1 MLTMRSRIQH
11 PSLISLLA
19 VLAALLLL
27 VACGPSAQQ
36 ATPTAESAPGLES
49 APTQDATVPTQPPA
63 DVAVEGYPAPDV
75 AVPADPYPGSQS
87 PAPTSEPA
95 AYPPAEEVFQEPRFR
110 IDQPVSVGATE
121 ITGQAPPDTPL
132 AIIDITYN
140 GAVLGS
146 GRSDANGRF
155 AIPVT
160 GLVEGNRIG
169 VGIGELVAGQ
179 TIEQMAEF
187 YFPYRGE
194 GFMNVPNVGIYFDT
208 TLVGS

>member
-11 PSLISLLA
+11 QSRISLLA

-27 VACGPSAQQ
+27 VACGSGTQQ
-36 ATPTAESAPGLES
+36 VAPTAESAPGLES
-49 APTQDATVPTQPPA
+49 APTGDAASPTLPPA
-63 DVAVEGYPAPDV
+63 DAAGEGYPAPDAAAPV
-75 AVPADPYPGSQS
+75 DPYPGSQS
-87 PAPTSEPA
+87 PAPTPEPA

-110 IDQPVSVGATE
+110 IDQPVSAGATE
-121 ITGQAPPDTPL
+121 ITGQAPPDTAL
-132 AIIDITYN
+132 AIIDITFN

-146 GRSDANGRF
+146 GRSDANGLF
-155 AIPVT
+155 TIPVT

-169 VGIGELVAGQ
+169 VGIGELAANQ

-194 GFMNVPNVGIYFDT
+194 GFMNIPNVGIYFDT
-208 TLVGS
+208 ALVGP

>member
-11 PSLISLLA
+11 QSRISLLA

-27 VACGPSAQQ
+27 VACGSGAQQ
-36 ATPTAESAPGLES
+36 AAPTAESAPGLES
-49 APTQDATVPTQPPA
+49 APTGDAASPTLPPA
-63 DVAVEGYPAPDV
+63 DAAGESYPAPDAAAPV
-75 AVPADPYPGSQS
+75 DPYPGSQS
-87 PAPTSEPA
+87 PPPTSEPA

-110 IDQPVSVGATE
+110 IDQPVSAGATE
-121 ITGQAPPDTPL
+121 ITGQAPPDTAL
-132 AIIDITYN
+132 AIIDITFN

-146 GRSDANGRF
+146 GRSDANGLF

-169 VGIGELVAGQ
+169 VGVGELAASQ

-194 GFMNVPNVGIYFDT
+194 GFMNIPNVGIYFDT
-208 TLVGS
+208 ALVGP

>member
-19 VLAALLLL
+19 ILAALLLL
-27 VACGPSAQQ
+27 VACGSGTQQ
-36 ATPTAESAPGLES
+36 AAPTAESAPGLES
-49 APTQDATVPTQPPA
+49 APTQDAVSPTLPPA
-63 DVAVEGYPAPDV
+63 DAAGEGYPAPEAAAPV
-75 AVPADPYPGSQS
+75 DPYPGSES

-110 IDQPVSVGATE
+110 IDQPVSAGATE
-121 ITGQAPPDTPL
+121 ITGQAPPDTAL
-132 AIIDITYN
+132 AIIDISFN

-146 GRSDANGRF
+146 GRSDANGLF

-169 VGIGELVAGQ
+169 VGIGELAAGQ
-179 TIEQMAEF
+179 TLEQMAEF

-194 GFMNVPNVGIYFDT
+194 GFMNIPNVGIYFDT
-208 TLVGS
+208 TLVNP